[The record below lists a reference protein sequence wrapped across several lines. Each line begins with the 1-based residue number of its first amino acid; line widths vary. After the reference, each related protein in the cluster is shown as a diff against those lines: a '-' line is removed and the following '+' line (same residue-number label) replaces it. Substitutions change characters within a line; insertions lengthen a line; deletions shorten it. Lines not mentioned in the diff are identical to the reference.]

1 MFIDLLREELGED
14 KGAGNETR
22 FNCPFCENHN
32 NKFKFY
38 VENAD
43 LGRWIC
49 QRCGEKGNPAAF
61 VMKWFEVD
69 YAEAKEIL
77 LTYDYD
83 VDEFRK
89 QRTSFSNYGAGGLTE
104 EERLLLYITREG
116 EPLEDEIKKITYTC
130 PRPPTNCKSLMEN
143 FNNPEAF
150 IFFQYLQGRGVT
162 LENIRDHNISYVTYG
177 EVELVDGR
185 KMNLINHLIFFTF
198 NDLGV
203 PIYWNTR
210 SIDPN
215 PFIKSFNAPA
225 KTTEYSKNNS
235 VFNLNRARF
244 YDKIVVTEGVFNAL
258 TVGYH
263 GVATFGK
270 KVTEEQVRI
279 MLNATEQ
286 FKTPI
291 YLFLDK
297 DAWKEMI
304 QSAHTIHRI
313 DPTRPVYYVNSPT
326 NEDANDIG
334 TDRCYEWISN
344 AFLADAQGDLQLQL
358 LNM

>member
-1 MFIDLLREELGED
+1 MFMDLLEEELGES
-14 KGAGNETR
+14 KPAGNETR
-22 FNCPFCENHN
+22 FNCPFCLNTKH
-32 NKFKFY
+32 KFY

-49 QRCGEKGNPAAF
+49 FKCSRSGNPVSF
-61 VMKWFEVD
+61 VMQYYHVDFE
-69 YAEAKEIL
+69 EAKEIL

-83 VDEFRK
+83 VEEYKK
-89 QRTSFSNYGAGGLTE
+89 QRTSFTGYGAGGLTE
-104 EERLLLYITREG
+104 EERLLLYIARQG
-116 EPLEDEIKKITYTC
+116 EPIEEEIKITYTC

-185 KMNLINHLIFFTF
+185 KMNLINHLVFFTF
-198 NDLGV
+198 DNNGMPV
-203 PIYWNTR
+203 YWNTR

-225 KTTEYSKNNS
+225 KVTEYSKNNT

-244 YDKIVVTEGVFNAL
+244 YDKIVVTEGVFNAM
-258 TVGYH
+258 TVGNH

-270 KVTEEQVRI
+270 KVTEEQVKM
-279 MLNATEQ
+279 MLEATAQ
-286 FKTPI
+286 FNTPI

-297 DAWKEMI
+297 DAWREMI

-326 NEDANDIG
+326 DEDANDIG
-334 TDRCYEWISN
+334 TERCYEWISN